1 MVVMNDVQEWGLQF
15 IYPDDSLDCR
25 FRIMGILTNISD
37 EADEDFVP
45 HYRDIVVVAGNNTLL
60 IAVPEHIIEV
70 ILETQEDTP
79 FGDTIIVDGV
89 LSNGIQPIKN
99 LVLGSMFSVKK
110 GLLFAD
116 GIQLLGEL
124 EIIDIDETD
133 LDADNENL
141 L

>member
-1 MVVMNDVQEWGLQF
+1 MGEMQEWGLQF
-15 IYPDDSLDCR
+15 IYTDDSLDCR
-25 FRIMGILTNISD
+25 FRIMGILTNVSE

-70 ILETQEDTP
+70 ILETQEDTA

-99 LVLGSMFSVKK
+99 MVLGSMFSVKK

-124 EIIDIDETD
+124 EIVDIDETD
-133 LDADNENL
+133 TDTGNENL
-141 L
+141 F